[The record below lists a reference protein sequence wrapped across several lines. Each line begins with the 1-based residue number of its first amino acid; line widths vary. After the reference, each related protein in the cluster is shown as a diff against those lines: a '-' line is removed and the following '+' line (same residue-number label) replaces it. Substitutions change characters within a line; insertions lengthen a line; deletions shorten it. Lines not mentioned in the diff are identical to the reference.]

1 MAVTAVVGCGWGDEG
16 KGKIVDALAAE
27 RHARLVIRFNGGPNA
42 GHTVVPEVDGSDKPA
57 WSGVV
62 FRLHQV
68 PSGVFTPGCVCLVG
82 TGTVVDPDG
91 FLRELAEL
99 EQHGVSTENVLLS
112 DRAHLVL
119 PMHRDRERLLEQ
131 AREQLKQGTTLQ
143 GIGPTYEDKMAR
155 IGLRLGDLLDG
166 EYLDEYLPFLAEEHS
181 RRLGALGGE
190 PVSAGELR
198 ELCDR
203 WAQQIGHRIVDSHPL
218 VQRTLREGGDLIL
231 EGQLG
236 ACREIDWGIY
246 PYVTSS
252 GATAAAGAAGSGVP
266 VTAINEVIG
275 VLKAFSTTV
284 GEGPFVTELFGAEAD
299 RLRYAGE
306 SESEHEFGA
315 TTGRSR
321 RCGWF
326 DAVAARQAAALN
338 GCTDI
343 ALTKLDVLDGLL
355 PELQVASGYEMNGER
370 VEYVPSSTRRLKYV
384 TPVYETLPC
393 WKQPSRGARTWE
405 RLPAEAQAYA
415 KRIEQLVEV
424 PVTYLGTGPARL
436 AMAKQTT

>member
-1 MAVTAVVGCGWGDEG
+1 MPVTAVVGCGWGDEG

-27 RHARLVIRFNGGPNA
+27 RQARLVIRFNGGPNA
-42 GHTVVPEVDGSDKPA
+42 GHTVVPEQDGPNPPK
-57 WSGVV
+57 WSGQV

-68 PSGVFTPGCVCLVG
+68 PSGVFTPGTVCLVG

-91 FLRELAEL
+91 FLREIAEL
-99 EQHGVSTENVLLS
+99 ESFGVDTSNVLLS
-112 DRAHLVL
+112 DRAHVVL
-119 PMHRDRERLLEQ
+119 PFHRDRERLLEA

-143 GIGPTYEDKMAR
+143 GIGPAYEDKMAR
-155 IGLRLGDLLDG
+155 IGLRLGDLLDS
-166 EYLDEYLPFLAEEHS
+166 EYLDSYLPFLAEEHS
-181 RRLGALGGE
+181 RRLGALGGKAVGTE
-190 PVSAGELR
+190 ELR
-198 ELCDR
+198 ALCDR
-203 WAQQIGHRIVDSHPL
+203 WAEQIGKRIVDSYPL
-218 VQRTLREGGDLIL
+218 VQSVLREKGHLIL

-266 VTAINEVIG
+266 VTAISEVIG
-275 VLKAFSTTV
+275 VLKVFSTTV
-284 GEGPFVTELFGAEAD
+284 GEGPFVTELFGAEAE

-326 DAVAARQAAALN
+326 DAVAARQAAAIN

-355 PELQVASGYEMNGER
+355 PEVQIATAYEENGAR
-370 VEYVPSSTRRLKYV
+370 LDHVPSSTRRLAKV

-393 WKQPSRGARTWE
+393 WKRPARGVRVWAELPGEAR
-405 RLPAEAQAYA
+405 AYA
-415 KRIEQLVEV
+415 ERVEQLVGV
-424 PVTYLGTGPARL
+424 DVTYVGTGPSRL
-436 AMAKQTT
+436 ALARKK